1 MFLFYLFR
9 LFTSLIGL
17 VKQKMAELKDEG
29 QFLAREHK
37 SLVLESFQEKSL
49 NISRILLSTNM
60 LS

>member
-1 MFLFYLFR
+1 MFLFDLFR

-37 SLVLESFQEKSL
+37 SLVLESFQDKY
-49 NISRILLSTNM
+49 
-60 LS
+60 